1 MRWSVLRPKQLFERF
16 RVVSNL
22 LPYQFMVELRGY
34 IDEKG
39 NRRFANWL
47 EELDALAA
55 AKVSIAL
62 ARIEQ
67 GNFSSIRSVGT
78 GVYEYK
84 IDFGPGYR
92 IYFGKDG
99 ELLVILLGGGTKKRQ
114 RRDIA
119 AAQAYWADY
128 KRRKKQE
135 IQ

>member
-1 MRWSVLRPKQLFERF
+1 
-16 RVVSNL
+16 
-22 LPYQFMVELRGY
+22 MVELRGY

-39 NRRFANWL
+39 NRPFANWL
-47 EELDALAA
+47 EDLDATAA

-62 ARIEQ
+62 ARMEQ
-67 GNFSSIRSVGT
+67 GNFSNVRSLGA
-78 GVYEYK
+78 GVYENK

-114 RRDIA
+114 RKDIA
-119 AAQAYWADY
+119 SAQVLWADY